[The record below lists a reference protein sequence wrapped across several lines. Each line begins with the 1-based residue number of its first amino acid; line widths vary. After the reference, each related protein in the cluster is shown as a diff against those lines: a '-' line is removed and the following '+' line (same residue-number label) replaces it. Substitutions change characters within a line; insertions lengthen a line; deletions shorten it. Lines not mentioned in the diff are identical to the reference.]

1 MCALAPEV
9 CMQGVCPCSNP
20 VITRPG
26 PLRQRN
32 GGRAGRRSKVRDG
45 QGPEVEQGV
54 RQQQRSEKDD
64 FQPDDSKGL
73 AAGGFVNRVFA
84 SFSVKSKNLD

>member
-1 MCALAPEV
+1 MYSLYMCMRAHVPKV

-32 GGRAGRRSKVRDG
+32 GGRAGRRKEGRDG

-54 RQQQRSEKDD
+54 
-64 FQPDDSKGL
+64 
-73 AAGGFVNRVFA
+73 
-84 SFSVKSKNLD
+84 